1 MIDIKFTY
9 KNSRASIIVTLGL
22 IILFSVLWYINVERI
37 LSVFSINYPIIYLLA
52 LFGGIIVIVN
62 YSFVLI
68 EKIFINS
75 GLVTIS
81 EDDIS
86 FKLKFSTKIIR
97 QEDLYDV
104 EYIEIVPKK
113 AVQNIGYRLIIEYKA
128 GKKRRTRRM
137 FLDTPGS
144 LENKQDSELYEI
156 YKLLMNK

>member
-81 EDDIS
+81 EDDIC